1 MVQGKAEMKDLIH
14 ESIIT
19 AQNPLA
25 HIARNPKA
33 PELLK
38 AAAQKAFVELGRL
51 RFHVKLLL

>member
-1 MVQGKAEMKDLIH
+1 VVQGKAAMKDLIH

-33 PELLK
+33 PNLLK
-38 AAAQKAFVELGRL
+38 LAAQKAFVELGRI
-51 RFHVKLLL
+51 RFHVK